1 MSDEKR
7 ADTDAC
13 PRCGAAR
20 EPDQEYCV
28 DCGLRLPPTTG
39 AVPALRRSWLR
50 RLRWYPGDWVW
61 NPLLALVIAIVGTA
75 AAIWLPDR
83 GSSNTGTT
91 FVETMPTVTVTTP
104 STTAPTQTA
113 STGSTTTLPTAPEPT
128 TSTKTQTTPAGPP
141 NGKTEWPEGKNGYT
155 VVLVS
160 YPLAT
165 GRDAALQRAQAAAKA
180 HLPEVGVL
188 VSSRYSS
195 LHPGYY
201 VVFSGIYDSVVQAQ
215 AARRT
220 ARSNGFGGA
229 YERPI
234 TR

>member
-1 MSDEKR
+1 VSDEQR
-7 ADTDAC
+7 VDSAAC

-28 DCGLRLPPTTG
+28 ECGLRLPSTSG
-39 AVPALRRSWLR
+39 AVPALRRRWVR

-61 NPLLALVIAIVGTA
+61 NPLLALVIAIIGTA

-91 FVETMPTVTVTTP
+91 FVETSPSVPVTTFTTT
-104 STTAPTQTA
+104 TTAAQPTGA
-113 STGSTTTLPTAPEPT
+113 TTTLPAPPEPT
-128 TSTKTQTTPAGPP
+128 TSTKTQPKPAGPP
-141 NGKTEWPEGKNGYT
+141 NGKTEWPEGKNGWT

-165 GRDAALQRAQAAAKA
+165 GRDAALQKAQAAAKA
-180 HLPEVGVL
+180 RLPEVGVL

-195 LHPGYY
+195 LHPGYF
-201 VVFSGIYDSVVQAQ
+201 VVFSGIYDSRERAQ

-220 ARSNGFGGA
+220 ARTNGFSGA
-229 YERPI
+229 YERPV